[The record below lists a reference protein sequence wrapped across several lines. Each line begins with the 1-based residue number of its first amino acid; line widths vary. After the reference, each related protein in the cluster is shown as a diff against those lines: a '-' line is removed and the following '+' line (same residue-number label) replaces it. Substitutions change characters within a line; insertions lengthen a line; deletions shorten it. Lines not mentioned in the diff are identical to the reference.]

1 MKYKIE
7 NLEDITD
14 SREIMQSTPNGFSK
28 YMTYLIISLLSLVI
42 VWSLFAYKE
51 ICVKAS
57 GTVKPRSEVNKIAS
71 NIVGT
76 ISELRVKEGD
86 EVKKGDIIVVVN
98 GAEYELKKDLYQ
110 ELLDKKNKEIDLMNK
125 LKQSLLDGKN
135 NFDSSNSD
143 EEEYSKKYELYMRN
157 INSSDGQN
165 DALQNQKNELNKNIE
180 DLQILQKGIEE
191 EKNYFSSDNMLYYQ
205 YNDYEMSIKKYDDA
219 INSCKNSINNINEK
233 LANNSGLGSED
244 FKVELNAQLESLHS
258 QIESYEAEKKK
269 LKNSTVMSITSQ
281 ITQYKLSLSQIQLTS
296 NADTYKEQYLANIDS
311 SISNLESAC
320 DEIKMNLEV
329 VNLEI
334 DKASIKANSD
344 GVINMLSEL
353 KVGDFIQNGTQ
364 IASIVPKDQLDYNVE
379 VYINS
384 QSFGEIKE
392 GQEVILELAS
402 LPGQEYG
409 YIKSNLKNI
418 SVDAKVNQEQGISYY
433 TAVCEIDKNSLVN
446 KKGEEVSIKNG
457 MIVEARI
464 VNRRIPYFRYFLE
477 KIDIID

>member
-1 MKYKIE
+1 
-7 NLEDITD
+7 
-14 SREIMQSTPNGFSK
+14 
-28 YMTYLIISLLSLVI
+28 
-42 VWSLFAYKE
+42 
-51 ICVKAS
+51 
-57 GTVKPRSEVNKIAS
+57 
-71 NIVGT
+71 
-76 ISELRVKEGD
+76 
-86 EVKKGDIIVVVN
+86 
-98 GAEYELKKDLYQ
+98 
-110 ELLDKKNKEIDLMNK
+110 
-125 LKQSLLDGKN
+125 
-135 NFDSSNSD
+135 
-143 EEEYSKKYELYMRN
+143 
-157 INSSDGQN
+157 
-165 DALQNQKNELNKNIE
+165 
-180 DLQILQKGIEE
+180 
-191 EKNYFSSDNMLYYQ
+191 
-205 YNDYEMSIKKYDDA
+205 
-219 INSCKNSINNINEK
+219 
-233 LANNSGLGSED
+233 
-244 FKVELNAQLESLHS
+244 
-258 QIESYEAEKKK
+258 
-269 LKNSTVMSITSQ
+269 MSITSQ

>member
-28 YMTYLIISLLSLVI
+28 YMTYIIISLLSLVI

-98 GAEYELKKDLYQ
+98 GSEYELKKDLYQ

-125 LKQSLLDGKN
+125 LKQSILDGKN

-191 EKNYFSSDNMLYYQ
+191 EKNY
-205 YNDYEMSIKKYDDA
+205 YE
-219 INSCKNSINNINEK
+219 
-233 LANNSGLGSED
+233 
-244 FKVELNAQLESLHS
+244 
-258 QIESYEAEKKK
+258 EKK
-269 LKNSTVMSITSQ
+269 
-281 ITQYKLSLSQIQLTS
+281 
-296 NADTYKEQYLANIDS
+296 D
-311 SISNLESAC
+311 
-320 DEIKMNLEV
+320 
-329 VNLEI
+329 
-334 DKASIKANSD
+334 
-344 GVINMLSEL
+344 
-353 KVGDFIQNGTQ
+353 
-364 IASIVPKDQLDYNVE
+364 
-379 VYINS
+379 
-384 QSFGEIKE
+384 
-392 GQEVILELAS
+392 
-402 LPGQEYG
+402 
-409 YIKSNLKNI
+409 
-418 SVDAKVNQEQGISYY
+418 
-433 TAVCEIDKNSLVN
+433 
-446 KKGEEVSIKNG
+446 
-457 MIVEARI
+457 
-464 VNRRIPYFRYFLE
+464 
-477 KIDIID
+477 